1 MLPGKI
7 YEILPFA
14 YVGAGVGLMVGFES
28 WLLLVAGMLM
38 AGAGAVIWILRSDNR
53 RSDIKGAREKYGGV
67 LPFWYYELLP
77 FSYFMIALTLFIVSD
92 NTYVYP
98 FAMILMVIGV
108 QLWGLRTSYR
118 KHQRPA
124 PVKVRPGM
132 RSRA

>member
-1 MLPGKI
+1 MLPEKV
-7 YEILPFA
+7 YEVLPFA
-14 YVGAGVGLMVGFES
+14 YIGAGIGLMIGYES
-28 WLLLVAGMLM
+28 WLLMAAGMLM

-67 LPFWYYELLP
+67 LPFWFYELLP